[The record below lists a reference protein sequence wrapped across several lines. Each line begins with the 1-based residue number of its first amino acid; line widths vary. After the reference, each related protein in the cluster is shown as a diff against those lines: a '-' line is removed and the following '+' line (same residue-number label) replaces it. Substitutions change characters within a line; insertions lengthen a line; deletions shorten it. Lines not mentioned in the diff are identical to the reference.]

1 VALIYGKDTT
11 EQGASGNM
19 IGSFPYIHIIK
30 YKHSNHFYSEIL
42 IQDANTH
49 IARAN
54 LQKLLP
60 NNWVV
65 SEVSRRISVIKENY

>member
-1 VALIYGKDTT
+1 MALMYEKDTT
-11 EQGASGNM
+11 GQGTLRNR
-19 IGSFPYIHIIK
+19 IGLFSYIHVIK
-30 YKHSNHFYSEIL
+30 YKHFNHFYSEIL

-54 LQKLLP
+54 LQTLLP

-65 SEVSRRISVIKENY
+65 LDVSRRISVIK